1 MSSAQLTVTQTAVQ
15 SIRAIVES
23 DGYKKRFAEMLGKR
37 APQFIASISNLVGQ
51 SEQLAECEPRSI
63 ILSAVM
69 AATLDLPIEKSL
81 GYAYVVAYGQ
91 TATFQIGY
99 KGLIQLALRTGQYAG
114 MRDAIVNAE
123 AFKGY
128 DEIGEPIIDWSALDE
143 TKDPV
148 GYAFAWRMLN
158 GFRKTVYWSREKC
171 LAHGKQFSRSF
182 SKPSSP
188 WTTSRDAMCLKTVIR
203 AALSKYGIMSVEMQR
218 AMTSEDVELEE
229 MADGTI
235 GAKSG
240 ALLDAAPSE
249 APTEDTR
256 TMSQKLADGAGSKKP
271 EPKNV
276 TPPAEASAQ
285 KESKQAA
292 PQERSQ
298 EAAPAAPPSQAP
310 AAQPESPT
318 PDREGLI
325 ARMEEAM
332 LDSRVTE
339 NRLMAYAVKI
349 QGMVPEGITAFN
361 ELPTASLVKLEPA
374 IKALAPKK

>member
-1 MSSAQLTVTQTAVQ
+1 
-15 SIRAIVES
+15 
-23 DGYKKRFAEMLGKR
+23 
-37 APQFIASISNLVGQ
+37 
-51 SEQLAECEPRSI
+51 
-63 ILSAVM
+63 
-69 AATLDLPIEKSL
+69 
-81 GYAYVVAYGQ
+81 
-91 TATFQIGY
+91 
-99 KGLIQLALRTGQYAG
+99 
-114 MRDAIVNAE
+114 
-123 AFKGY
+123 
-128 DEIGEPIIDWSALDE
+128 
-143 TKDPV
+143 
-148 GYAFAWRMLN
+148 
-158 GFRKTVYWSREKC
+158 
-171 LAHGKQFSRSF
+171 
-182 SKPSSP
+182 
-188 WTTSRDAMCLKTVIR
+188 MCLKTVIR